1 MDTFSI
7 LIFNVGKC
15 SLKFTLLDR
24 RAADSVKFM
33 VEGCISDIGGKS
45 SFSWTCGSVH
55 AYIPVEISTHEE
67 AAEWVLDWLQ
77 SLWPFGSLLSNLGLV
92 AHQFDDGGK
101 HFCAPVIVTE
111 EVMSRLDELTPFAT
125 QHNAKVLGVLRTSRK
140 IMTKN
145 VLTIATFLSTA
156 LCH

>member
-7 LIFNVGKC
+7 LIFNAGKC

-45 SFSWTCGSVH
+45 SFSWTYGSIQSH
-55 AYIPVEISTHEE
+55 IPVEISTHEE

-77 SLWPFGSLLSNLGLV
+77 NLWPFGSLLNDLGLV

-101 HFCAPVIVTE
+101 YFCAPVIVTE
-111 EVMSRLDELTPFAT
+111 AVMSRLEVLTPFAT
-125 QHNAKVLGVLRTSRK
+125 QHNAKVIGVLRTSRK

-145 VLTIATFLSTA
+145 VLTIATFLTPA